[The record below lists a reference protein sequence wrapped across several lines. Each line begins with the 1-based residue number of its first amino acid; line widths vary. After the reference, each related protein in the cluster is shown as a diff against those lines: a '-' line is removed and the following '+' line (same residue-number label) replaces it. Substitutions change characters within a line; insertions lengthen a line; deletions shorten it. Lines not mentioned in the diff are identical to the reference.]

1 MMKDVIG
8 KVVMASA
15 LLLAGLTANNYARA
29 FDAASFYKGKNID
42 LIIASGPGGFDF
54 VGRLVARH
62 LGDHIPGHP
71 NVVPQNMPGAGGLVA
86 ANYVF
91 RRGRPDGTMLAQLP
105 ANLILEDVLHAP
117 GVAYKS
123 AQFNMIGRIASGINL
138 TVVRSADTKVQTIQD
153 AMSNPTRLATTGPAS
168 LVEVFPNVLN
178 HLGGTQFKFISG
190 YSDTASTML
199 AVERGEADAA
209 TIGLNSLYSLRRGWL
224 TNGAVRFLVQYTPT
238 RSPRLP
244 NVPAVTE
251 LVKSKEDQA
260 VLKLFL
266 TAVTLGQYI
275 TAPPN
280 VPAERLKVLRD
291 AFSDMLKDPAFLKDI
306 EDSNTWFDPMGGEEL
321 QKQTAVGPIDS
332 TVLEKARAIRFSEN
346 N

>member
-1 MMKDVIG
+1 MKHMIG
-8 KVVMASA
+8 RMVAAATVFA
-15 LLLAGLTANNYARA
+15 AGLGVCGSASA

-91 RRGRPDGTMLAQLP
+91 RRGRSDGTMLAQLP
-105 ANLILEDVLHAP
+105 ANLILEEVLHAP
-117 GVAYKS
+117 GVAYKA

-138 TVVRSADTKVQTIQD
+138 TVVRSADTKIQTLQD
-153 AMSNPTRLATTGPAS
+153 AMSTPTRVATTGPAS

-178 HLGGTQFKFISG
+178 HLGGTKFKFIAG
-190 YSDTASTML
+190 YNDTASTML
-199 AVERGEADAA
+199 AIERGEADAA

-224 TNGAVRFLVQYTPT
+224 TNGAVRFLVQYTPE

-244 NVPAVTE
+244 NVPAVRE
-251 LVKSKEDQA
+251 FVKSKDDQA

-280 VPAERLKVLRD
+280 VPADRVKVLRD
-291 AFSDMLKDPAFLKDI
+291 AFDAMLKDPSFLKDI
-306 EDSNTWFDPMGGEEL
+306 EASNTWFDPMGGEEL
-321 QKQTAVGPIDS
+321 QKLTAVGPIDAG
-332 TVLEKARAIRFSEN
+332 VLEKAREIRYSEN
-346 N
+346 K